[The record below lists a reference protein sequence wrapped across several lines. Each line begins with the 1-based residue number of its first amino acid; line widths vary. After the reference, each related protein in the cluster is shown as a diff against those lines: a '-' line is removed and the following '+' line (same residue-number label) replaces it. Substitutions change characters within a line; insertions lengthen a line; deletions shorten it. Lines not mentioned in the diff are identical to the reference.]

1 MKILILSCNTGGGH
15 NTAARAMK
23 EEIERQGHTAVLEDY
38 LAMANQATS
47 DLISNSYIG
56 MARHS
61 PHFFGMIYRASM
73 AVSTTRHLSPIYYA
87 NIPIAKR
94 LAGYL
99 AENPCDGIVMTHL
112 FAMEAISYLKRRG
125 AKLPVTV
132 AIATDYTCQPFWE
145 DLECDYYILP
155 HEDLTDEYAR
165 RGLPREKLRAYGIPV
180 SSRFSD
186 EADRAE
192 ARARLN
198 LPEDAPLFLVM
209 GGSMGSGHI
218 LKFTEQLHNEVE
230 NGIIAVICG
239 SNERLLN
246 SMKESFGHIPNIRVI
261 GYTNDVADYMAAC
274 DVLYTKPGGL
284 TSTEAL
290 VRNVPLIHT
299 APIPGCETAN
309 SRFFEEH
316 GISFSAHTIEEQIRY
331 GCELARNAAIQRDMQ
346 RRQSENAHPD
356 AARKI
361 LALIEEQDG
370 RRDAKDSAN

>member
-15 NTAARAMK
+15 NTAAKAVK
-23 EEIERQGHTAVLEDY
+23 EEAEREGHEAVIMDY
-38 LAMANQATS
+38 LAFANQMTS

-56 MARHS
+56 MARYS
-61 PHFFGMIYRASM
+61 PHFFGMIYRAGM
-73 AVSTTRHLSPIYYA
+73 AVSTTRHLSPLYYI

-94 LAGYL
+94 LETYL
-99 AENPCDGIVMTHL
+99 AENPFDGIVMTHL
-112 FAMEAISYLKRRG
+112 FAAEGFSYLKRRG
-125 AKLPVTV
+125 VALPVGI

-155 HEDLTDEYAR
+155 HEDLTDEYVA
-165 RGLPREKLRAYGIPV
+165 RGLPRSQLRAFGIPV
-180 SSRFSD
+180 SSQFGRD
-186 EADRAE
+186 ETRCD
-192 ARARLN
+192 ARKMLD
-198 LPEDAPLFLVM
+198 LPEDEPLFLVM

-218 LKFTEQLHNEVE
+218 LTFTERLLAEVQK
-230 NGIIAVICG
+230 GVIAVICG
-239 SNERLLN
+239 SNEKLLTA
-246 SMKESFGHIPNIRVI
+246 MKERFEHEPRVRLI
-261 GYTNDVADYMAAC
+261 GFTNEVADYMSAC

-309 SRFFEEH
+309 SRFFAEH

-331 GCELARNAAIQRDMQ
+331 GCELAQNAAVQREMQ

-356 AARKI
+356 AAKNI
-361 LALIEEQDG
+361 IALIE
-370 RRDAKDSAN
+370 RKI